1 MSEPSEGLAASPGA
15 DEPSWRPA
23 AGEALHQIVVVG
35 GGAGGLELVTRLGD
49 KLGRRGKAAVTLIEK
64 KRTHLWK
71 PLLHEVAAGS
81 MDIGMHELDY
91 LAQAH
96 WHGFRYR
103 VGEMSGLDRSRR
115 LVHVAPFRDE
125 EGLLVT
131 EQQSVA
137 YDTLVLAVGSLSNDF
152 GTPGAKEHAILLES
166 QAEAERFHRR
176 LVNACIRAHT
186 QAEPLRPEQLQVAII
201 GAGATGTELAAEL
214 HRTMRQLVAFGLD
227 RIDPDKHIKIH
238 LIEGGQRILPALPER
253 LSSAAQRLLEGLQV
267 KIHTSAMVS
276 QVLPNGVRL
285 ASGQFIAAELVVW
298 AAGVKAP
305 DVLKDLAGL
314 ESNRLNQLVVLPTL
328 ATTRDPNIFA
338 LGDCAACPWPGHQQ
352 PVPPRAQAAHQQ
364 ATHMLKQMQRRLAGK
379 PLLAWRYR
387 DFGSLVALGHYSTVG
402 NLMGRLIGR
411 SLFIEGYIARLMYRS
426 LYKMHQLALHG
437 VTKVSLDT
445 LARVITRRT
454 EPHVKLH

>member
-131 EQQSVA
+131 ERQLVA

-364 ATHMLKQMQRRLAGK
+364 ATHMLKQMKRRLAGK